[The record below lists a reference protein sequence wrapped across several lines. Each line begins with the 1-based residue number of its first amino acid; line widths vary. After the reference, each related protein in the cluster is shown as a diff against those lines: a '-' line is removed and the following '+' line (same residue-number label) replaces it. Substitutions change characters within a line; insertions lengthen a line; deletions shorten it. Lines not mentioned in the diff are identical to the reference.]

1 MGMSASFGT
10 RPGPGGFLS
19 PTLLA
24 WWLRLPRSLARC
36 IAPGLLATLA
46 AASALAAPGELDPTF
61 GDAGRTRMSLVTYD
75 EYGNP
80 IDLYADVEAI
90 AQQADGKLLLGGAA
104 SMPVSYYDFLII
116 RLNADGSLDTT
127 FDSDGWATID
137 IVPGAEYGSDDRLY
151 ALATQADGKIV
162 AVGQTRDTS
171 STGAVDMALVRLNDD
186 GSRDT
191 GFGTNGVVV

>member
-61 GDAGRTRMSLVTYD
+61 GNAGRTSITLQD
-75 EYGNP
+75 AFGSP
-80 IDLYADVEAI
+80 LSSVEIKAS
-90 AQQADGKLLLGGAA
+90 AQQADGKLLLGGRVAL
-104 SMPVSYYDFLII
+104 SDSYYDFLVI
-116 RLNADGSLDTT
+116 RLNADGSLDT
-127 FDSDGWATID
+127 SRQSRSW
-137 IVPGAEYGSDDRLY
+137 YRGSHLHS
-151 ALATQADGKIV
+151 AG
-162 AVGQTRDTS
+162 
-171 STGAVDMALVRLNDD
+171 
-186 GSRDT
+186 
-191 GFGTNGVVV
+191 